1 MILLTGVTGKTGGA
15 TAQALLGKGIPLRA
29 IVRSEEKA
37 AALKAAGVELV
48 VGDLGDAA
56 VLERALAGASKAL
69 LIAPNG
75 QQQADYEQRF
85 VDAAVKAGVRHLVK
99 MSSIEAS
106 PTTKNP
112 IAQIHYAS
120 EQYIEKS
127 GLAWTFMKPSFFMQ
141 NFLANAGT
149 IKEQN
154 KFFLPMADGQT
165 AMIDC
170 RDIGAATAAVLSG
183 DGHAGKRYELTGPEV
198 LTFADAAARISD
210 ALGRKVDYV
219 NVPMDA
225 YRQTLARFLTNEWHL
240 NAVLAL
246 FGEIAA
252 TRDAYTTDTVQQLAG
267 RKPMA
272 LRDFIAQLKAV
283 FTA

>member
-15 TAQALLGKGIPLRA
+15 TAQALLGTGLPLRA

-48 VGDLGDAA
+48 VGDLGDQA
-56 VLERALAGASKAL
+56 VLDRALAGADRAL

-75 QQQADYEQRF
+75 EHQLDYEKKF

-99 MSSIEAS
+99 MSSIEA
-106 PTTKNP
+106 TAGTKNP
-112 IAQIHYAS
+112 IARIHYAS
-120 EQYIEKS
+120 EQYIEQS
-127 GLAWTFMKPSFFMQ
+127 GLGWTFMKPSFFMQ

-154 KFFLPMADGQT
+154 KFFLPMGDGQA
-165 AMIDC
+165 AMVDC
-170 RDIGAATAAVLSG
+170 RDIGAATAAVLAG
-183 DGHAGKRYELTGPEV
+183 AGHEGRRYELTGPEV
-198 LTFADAAARISD
+198 LTFQDAAARISD

-252 TRDAYTTDTVQQLAG
+252 TRDAHTTRTVQQLAG
-267 RKPMA
+267 RAPTS
-272 LRDFIAQLKAV
+272 LRDFIAQFKAV

>member
-1 MILLTGVTGKTGGA
+1 VI
-15 TAQALLGKGIPLRA
+15 
-29 IVRSEEKA
+29 
-37 AALKAAGVELV
+37 
-48 VGDLGDAA
+48 GDLGDQA
-56 VLERALAGASKAL
+56 VLDRALAGADRAL
-69 LIAPNG
+69 LVAPNG
-75 QQQADYEQRF
+75 EHQLDYEKKF

-99 MSSIEAS
+99 MSSIEATA
-106 PTTKNP
+106 TTKNP

-120 EQYIEKS
+120 EQYIEQS
-127 GLAWTFMKPSFFMQ
+127 GLGWTFMKPSFFMQ

-154 KFFLPMADGQT
+154 KFFLPMGDGQA
-165 AMIDC
+165 AMVDC
-170 RDIGAATAAVLSG
+170 RDIGAATAAVLAG
-183 DGHAGKRYELTGPEV
+183 AGHEGRRYELTGPEV
-198 LTFADAAARISD
+198 LTFQDAAARISD

-246 FGEIAA
+246 FAEIAA
-252 TRDAYTTDTVQQLAG
+252 TRDAHTTRTVQQLAG
-267 RKPMA
+267 RPPTS
-272 LRDFIAQLKAV
+272 LRDFIGQFKAV

>member
-15 TAQALLGKGIPLRA
+15 TAQALLGTGLPLRA
-29 IVRSEEKA
+29 IVRSEDKA
-37 AALKAAGVELV
+37 AALKAAGVQLV
-48 VGDLGDAA
+48 IGDLGDQA
-56 VLERALAGASKAL
+56 VLDRALAGADRAL
-69 LIAPNG
+69 LVAPNG
-75 QQQADYEQRF
+75 EHQLDYEKKF
-85 VDAAVKAGVRHLVK
+85 VDAAVKAGVKHLVK
-99 MSSIEAS
+99 MSSIEATA
-106 PTTKNP
+106 TTKNP

-120 EQYIEKS
+120 EQYIEQS
-127 GLAWTFMKPSFFMQ
+127 GLGWTFMKPSFFMQ

-154 KFFLPMADGQT
+154 KFFLPMGDGQA
-165 AMIDC
+165 AMVDC
-170 RDIGAATAAVLSG
+170 RDIGAATAAVLAG
-183 DGHAGKRYELTGPEV
+183 AGHEGRRYELTGPEV
-198 LTFADAAARISD
+198 LTFQDAAARISD

-252 TRDAYTTDTVQQLAG
+252 TRDAYTTRTVQQLAG
-267 RKPMA
+267 RAPTS
-272 LRDFIAQLKAV
+272 LRDFIGQFKAV